1 MRAGSLDRTISIERV
16 DAAALDADRVPTSA
30 WTAIAELPAQVVTA
44 DADEFLSGAG
54 VESAETILFRIR
66 WTNDVRTTDRIRY
79 AGRAYGVLGLVEI
92 GRRRGLE
99 IRATTKAEDA
109 RT

>member
-1 MRAGSLDRTISIERV
+1 MRAGNLDRSIDIERL
-16 DAAALDADRVPTSA
+16 DGSAIDADGVPASA
-30 WTAIAELPAQVVTA
+30 WATVATMRAQVVTA
-44 DADEFLSGAG
+44 DADEFLTGAG
-54 VESAETILFRIR
+54 TTSAETILFRIR
-66 WTNDVRTTDRIRY
+66 WTDDARQNDRVRYD
-79 AGRAYGVLGLVEI
+79 GRAYGITSLVEI